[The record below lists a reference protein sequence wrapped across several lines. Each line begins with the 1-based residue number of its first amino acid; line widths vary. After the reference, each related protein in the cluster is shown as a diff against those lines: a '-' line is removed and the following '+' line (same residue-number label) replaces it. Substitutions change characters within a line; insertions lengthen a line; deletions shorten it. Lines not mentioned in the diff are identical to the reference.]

1 MKHLAVLEAAGLVV
15 PRKKG
20 RERWNHLNAIPI
32 QQIYAR
38 WVQPYAAGWSGALV
52 NLKSHTESRTKGSSM
67 PVAQKTR
74 ADFGVVEV
82 ELEIPIKAKPGKV
95 WKALVSE
102 TSSWWHKDF
111 YTSPA
116 AKGFIIEPKLGGRV
130 YEDWGDGSGQIWYS
144 VVGVDPQR
152 SLSLQ
157 GHLTSAF
164 GGPAHTLLRIELE
177 AVGATTVLRV
187 SDTIFGRVT
196 DEKLA
201 QTREG
206 WKMLF
211 DGGLRAHVESA

>member
-15 PRKKG
+15 ARKSG
-20 RERWNHLNAIPI
+20 RERWNHLNAVPI
-32 QQIYAR
+32 QQIYTR

-52 NLKSHTESRTKGSSM
+52 NLKSHTESRTMGGSM
-67 PVAQKTR
+67 PAARKSR
-74 ADFGVVEV
+74 AEFGVVEV
-82 ELEIPIKAKPGKV
+82 ELEITIQAKPSKV

-102 TSSWWHKDF
+102 TSRWWRKDF
-111 YTSPA
+111 FTSPA
-116 AKGFIIEPKLGGRV
+116 AKGFVIEPKLGGRV
-130 YEDWGDGSGQIWYS
+130 YEDWGDGSGLMWYT
-144 VVGVDPQR
+144 VAGIDPQR

-164 GGPAHTLLRIELE
+164 GGPASTLLQIQLE
-177 AVGATTVLRV
+177 AAGATTVVRI

-206 WKMLF
+206 WKLLF
-211 DGGLRAHVESA
+211 DSGLRAHVEGA